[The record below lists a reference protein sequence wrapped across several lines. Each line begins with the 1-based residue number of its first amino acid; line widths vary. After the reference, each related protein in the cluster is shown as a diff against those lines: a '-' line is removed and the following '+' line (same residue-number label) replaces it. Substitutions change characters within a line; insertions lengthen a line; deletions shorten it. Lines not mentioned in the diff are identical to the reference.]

1 MTATQVAYWDEVIQ
15 RVLHSDEWKKELET
29 NFWSTDYMR
38 STDMRKFLE
47 RENTELRGFVA
58 DLGIVKYR

>member
-1 MTATQVAYWDEVIQ
+1 
-15 RVLHSDEWKKELET
+15 
-29 NFWSTDYMR
+29 
-38 STDMRKFLE
+38 MRKFLE